1 MSTIGH
7 SATIQGG
14 AGGTTPPAGDVD
26 IFLDVTAGSDAATGA
41 AWATALRTWERVESV
56 IAATLALIPPPT
68 TAQINVYVRNGTH
81 GAVPA
86 GSKCLSPSLPD
97 RVRLNVVCPVDQW
110 LSVNPGGL
118 IGIAACTAEAGSGLA
133 NIVVSAPFLVGATD
147 LGLFARI
154 HKGAEVIL
162 TPILAVDTVG
172 NAYVV
177 GMTDAVMPPWV
188 DDDGLTEIDV
198 LQPDSVVNGAFTFA
212 PIAAPVGE
220 DAAGVGGVVAPK
232 CWCVGIRANLLE
244 FAGTEVAA
252 AACTAYTA
260 GGVVPDGQIGFN
272 GPDGVLGAYVYQL
285 QGGVPMYLA
294 PAKALAWGLIG
305 TTPVVEQTCGCCC
318 EDLGVLS
325 GSSNTWSGLCV
336 DEFIAASQCYVV
348 AGRCAFETATF
359 RTGAHGSIL
368 NFRGTGE
375 AAHALVESTS
385 DGTSVEVGSYN
396 LVGLLGGPRAIF
408 EATDGGQIVVTDAV
422 ACLQAL
428 LDTDLPLYGYFANG
442 GEIIV
447 EGIEVPDVVRGQYHT
462 VAADR
467 MGKLD
472 IRGKINL
479 TTARPGGN
487 GGGIDYA
494 DINIINGSTCVLAG
508 DIVKAAPNTLA
519 SCCLNVDNTSHFVQG
534 LYDFTVG
541 PAPVAP
547 ATWDTEYGTL
557 GLIHVANGSDT
568 VIGHL
573 SDGGIGVG
581 DGVAIR
587 VMRRS
592 SLWFAGNSALTG
604 AGNTKVG
611 VKAAQAFPAG
621 AVLNDLPGA
630 PDGAEELCVV
640 GVLASP

>member
-1 MSTIGH
+1 MSAIGH
-7 SATIQGG
+7 SATIQSG
-14 AGGTTPPAGDVD
+14 AGGTTPPAGDVN

-41 AWATALRTWERVESV
+41 AWATALRTWEKAESV
-56 IAATLALIPPPT
+56 IAAILSLLPPPT
-68 TAQINVYVRNGTH
+68 TAQINLYVRNGTH

-86 GSKCLSPSLPD
+86 GSKCLAPSLPD

-147 LGLFARI
+147 QGLFAHI
-154 HKGAEVIL
+154 HKGTESIV

-177 GMTDAVMPPWV
+177 GMTDAVMPIWV

-260 GGVVPDGQIGFN
+260 GAVVPDGQIGFN
-272 GPDGVLGAYVYQL
+272 GPDGVRGAYTYEL
-285 QGGVPMYLA
+285 QGGVPMYLD
-294 PAKALAWGLIG
+294 PAKAVTWGLIG
-305 TTPVVEQTCGCCC
+305 TTPVVAQTCGCCC

-325 GSSNTWSGLCV
+325 GTSSTWSGLCV
-336 DEFIAASQCYVV
+336 DEFIAGSQSYVV
-348 AGRCAFETATF
+348 AGRCAFTSATF
-359 RTGAHGSIL
+359 RTGAHGSIH
-368 NFRGTGE
+368 NFRGPGTG
-375 AAHALVESTS
+375 AHALVESAS
-385 DGTSVEVGSYN
+385 DGASVEVGSYN
-396 LVGLLGGPRAIF
+396 VVGLLGGPRAIF
-408 EATDGGQIVVTDAV
+408 EAVDGGQIVVTDAV
-422 ACLQAL
+422 ACLQAI

-442 GEIIV
+442 GEIVV
-447 EGIEVPDVVRGQYHT
+447 EGSEIPDDVRAQYHT

-479 TTARPGGN
+479 TTPRPGGN
-487 GGGIDYA
+487 GGGIDFS
-494 DINIINGSTCVLAG
+494 DINIINGSTCVLAD
-508 DIVKAAPNTLA
+508 DIIKAAPNTA
-519 SCCLNVDNTSHFVQG
+519 PSCCLNVDNASHFIQRSG
-534 LYDFTVG
+534 NFTFG
-541 PAPVAP
+541 NAP
-547 ATWDTEYGTL
+547 ADWTADYGNL
-557 GLIHVANGSDT
+557 GLVHVANGSDAI
-568 VIGHL
+568 IGIL
-573 SDGGIGVG
+573 LDTGVG
-581 DGVAIR
+581 AGAGIAIQVR
-587 VMRRS
+587 RRS
-592 SLWFAGNSALTG
+592 SLWFVGNSNLTG
-604 AGNTKVG
+604 AATTKVG
-611 VKAAQAFPAG
+611 VKAAAAFPAA
-621 AVLNDLPGA
+621 AVLNDLPAA